1 MRHTLHR
8 NLLMATLIAGLAF
21 FLAPVRTDAYQPAPW
36 LDQITEYVVT
46 QKAITNEGTFQPYFD
61 QLKLLRTATSK
72 SDWTGTHNAMDTLM
86 GMLEHRAGGIP
97 QETADAIWNYCYRV
111 TPEYLHTEHEQI
123 KAMGKE
129 AYEKQRAWEQDMYD
143 RAGRSF

>member
-1 MRHTLHR
+1 MTRRLQKTL
-8 NLLMATLIAGLAF
+8 LGAGLIAGLAF
-21 FLAPVRTDAYQPAPW
+21 FLAPVRTDAYQQAPW

-46 QKAITNEGTFQPYFD
+46 QKAITKEGSFQPYFD
-61 QLKLLRTATSK
+61 ELNLLRSATSK
-72 SDWTGTHNAMDTLM
+72 GDWNETHKAMNTLM

-97 QETADAIWNYCYRV
+97 QETADAIWNYCYQV
-111 TPEYLHTEHEQI
+111 TPEYLHTEHEKI

-129 AYEKQRAWEQDMYD
+129 AYEKERAWEEDMYD